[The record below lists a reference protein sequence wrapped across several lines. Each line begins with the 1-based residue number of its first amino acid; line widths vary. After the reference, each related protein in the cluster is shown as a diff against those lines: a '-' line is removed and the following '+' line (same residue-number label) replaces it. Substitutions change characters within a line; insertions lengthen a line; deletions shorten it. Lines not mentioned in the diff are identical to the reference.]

1 MQEREREFT
10 QVLETA
16 IATLSTGSDNAENTV
31 PVVVW
36 YDPSCSADS
45 FRVWQ
50 VSLLKGQL
58 DKMKDR
64 SLSERVVMAWTAF
77 GQGLL
82 IAGKDGVHLHRLRP
96 RHLAAESEPWQDII
110 SPKRKVAFKGFLCK
124 ATQTPL
130 VWNKRFFHLRDNVLS
145 CYLDEDAK
153 ELRRV
158 LPLQCCTVSWH
169 ESGTIRIT
177 APKGQKGFELKGS
190 SKTVSSDR
198 S

>member
-1 MQEREREFT
+1 
-10 QVLETA
+10 
-16 IATLSTGSDNAENTV
+16 
-31 PVVVW
+31 
-36 YDPSCSADS
+36 
-45 FRVWQ
+45 
-50 VSLLKGQL
+50 
-58 DKMKDR
+58 MKDR

-96 RHLAAESEPWQDII
+96 RHLAVESEPWQDII

-177 APKGQKGFELKGS
+177 APKGQKGFELTHPNISYARDWYDAICASIHEHSNEVGIEAVLS
-190 SKTVSSDR
+190 SYQDE
-198 S
+198 